1 MNKKIIHVLFLICIF
16 FQILHSKTFIREY
29 TYQASEADSKI
40 TSRAI
45 ALEQVK
51 RLLLEEIGMYVHATV
66 QNEEIE
72 VSGEVREL
80 TSKQIEII
88 SAGITETEILEETW
102 NGEIYYIKAEI
113 QVDENDVLK
122 RLDNAIND
130 DEYRAELEESQ
141 KNTEAALL
149 EIERLRN
156 ELAETKDELEK
167 GNIRDEYKQKSN
179 ELSAEDFFQKGK
191 NAMYSR
197 NIDVAEFNFRKALEL
212 NPEHT
217 HSLVGLSAVLSK
229 KGEVEEAIVL
239 LNRSLKIKPDFA
251 AAYLGLAQAYKL
263 IGDHKKAVAN
273 FQKAIEINPK
283 LPLAYYALGLHFQ
296 KNKRPKKA
304 IESFQKAAR
313 LGHKESQ
320 DLLRKRGIKW

>member
-122 RLDNAIND
+122 RLDNAINAGQVEVSAGQVASSGVTPVWCIGWNPCAIPPRERTAYIHAEIAAD
-130 DEYRAELEESQ
+130 DRRVS
-141 KNTEAALL
+141 
-149 EIERLRN
+149 
-156 ELAETKDELEK
+156 
-167 GNIRDEYKQKSN
+167 
-179 ELSAEDFFQKGK
+179 
-191 NAMYSR
+191 
-197 NIDVAEFNFRKALEL
+197 
-212 NPEHT
+212 
-217 HSLVGLSAVLSK
+217 
-229 KGEVEEAIVL
+229 
-239 LNRSLKIKPDFA
+239 
-251 AAYLGLAQAYKL
+251 
-263 IGDHKKAVAN
+263 
-273 FQKAIEINPK
+273 
-283 LPLAYYALGLHFQ
+283 
-296 KNKRPKKA
+296 
-304 IESFQKAAR
+304 
-313 LGHKESQ
+313 
-320 DLLRKRGIKW
+320 

>member
-1 MNKKIIHVLFLICIF
+1 MKKVFLILS
-16 FQILHSKTFIREY
+16 ILIVCSSLFPKTFIREY
-29 TYQASEADSKI
+29 TYNASEADSKI

-80 TSKQIEII
+80 TSKEIEII

-113 QVDENDVLK
+113 KVDEDDVLK
-122 RLDNAIND
+122 RLDNAIKD
-130 DEYRAELEESQ
+130 DEYREELEESQ
-141 KNTEAALL
+141 KNTEEALL
-149 EIERLRN
+149 EIERLQK

-167 GNIRDEYKQKSN
+167 DKLKEKYQQKTN
-179 ELSAEDFFQKGK
+179 ELSAEDWFQKGK
-191 NAMYSR
+191 IALDSK
-197 NIDVAEFNFRKALEL
+197 NIDNAEINFRKALEL

-217 HSLVGLSAVLSK
+217 HSLIGLSVVLGK
-229 KGEVEEAIVL
+229 KGKIDEGIVL

-251 AAYLGLAQAYKL
+251 AAYLGLAQFYKL
-263 IGDHKKAVAN
+263 KGDHKKAVEN
-273 FQKAIEINPK
+273 FRKALEINPK
-283 LPLAYYALGLHFQ
+283 LPLAYYALGLHYH
-296 KNKRPKKA
+296 KNKRPGKA

-320 DLLRKRGIKW
+320 ELLKKRGIEW